1 MVQFKK
7 ITLIG
12 FKSFADKTEIPLT
25 DGVTCIVGPNGCGKS
40 NVADAVRWVLG
51 EQSAKVMRGSQMM
64 DVIFNGTE
72 KRKKTSFCEVTLTFD
87 NTNRM
92 FNYDADE
99 LEMTRRLYRDGTS
112 EYLLNQQSSRLKDLT
127 ALLHGA
133 GAAKEGYSII
143 GQGRIAQ
150 IMNSR
155 PEERRSIF
163 EEATGIVVFKDRKAD
178 AERKIE
184 YSRNNLFVFAQKM
197 TEVER
202 QLGPL
207 QKAAEN
213 KRKYNALFEK
223 QRENEINVYIYR
235 HDGAAGERDK
245 INGKI
250 DSLKEQIA
258 QNTAKNTQL
267 LAEYEDCRS
276 SLAGADALL
285 KRLNEDRLSY
295 TIGLERS
302 SGDSKL
308 FKERAQAVGEKL
320 RRTQE
325 DLAFAVKRI
334 GDVDKETSRSETYAN
349 KNRER
354 IERLRTQYSQIQSEI
369 ATLSESIT
377 SYEMATGEHRKQVLD
392 AFRDLSQLKENL
404 GSLSAKK
411 EFIIERLAEMDKTME
426 SLRTQ
431 HAKLKEEYDET
442 VKTQGELNAFLGSEN
457 ELVEKAAEAVK
468 EAEEKVQSY
477 VRRAYDCRANITS
490 LQQSLQT
497 YSALRDRFEGYI
509 YSVKRLLSEAKAELD
524 AGKTGDTL
532 SSHIMGTL
540 ADVLSCDE
548 AYETAIET
556 AAGAAMQ
563 NVITATREDAQYLI
577 SYLKATRAGQ
587 ATFLP
592 LDAVRPRMDSPQ
604 LKSACGER
612 GAVGIAMDLVNYDRR
627 YLNAVG
633 YILGNTLIVD
643 NISNGT
649 VIAKRYPRAFKIVT
663 LDGDVI
669 ATSGSMTGGSRREK
683 SANLLANERKVKE
696 IEDEI
701 ASVKATLAR
710 SEVKQAEAEGELERV
725 RGEQSQLDNSLQSKR
740 IELAEARQRLSGL
753 TVQINEVE
761 SEFSVYKQSA
771 QELRVKLAELD
782 SEYSV
787 AGEGATALSLQS
799 DKTSSEIDSM
809 SEEHE
814 KVVKERNAK
823 AEKLTAIQVEI
834 ASLEAALKSN
844 LEAIEK
850 AKKERDTL
858 YENYG
863 KLSDLI
869 PVLQKQRDEFME
881 QSTRAAL
888 TDEERAKL
896 DKINAEI
903 AQVEE
908 NKKGL
913 NQRVA
918 EIDAA
923 RAELL
928 IEIDSLT
935 QKLHNQELNLQ
946 KVDSDLEFL
955 QQRIEEAYGEDYE
968 GCLKY
973 KVENFDVGAATAEII
988 NCKRQITM
996 LGNVNPTAIEEYEE
1010 VSERYKHMTEEK
1022 EDMEKALDDLNKGLE
1037 EIRTEML
1044 RIFNEGF
1051 NLINENFKRTFKEL
1065 FGGGKAELQLDYE
1078 SCDDPLDAG
1087 VEIVACPPGKNLS
1100 KISLL
1105 SGGEQALTA
1114 IAILFAIIQMR
1125 PMPFCILDEIE
1136 AALDDANV
1144 GRYANYLK
1152 KFAQHTQ
1159 FIVITHRKP
1168 TMEKADVLFG
1178 VTMEEKG
1185 VSKIVSVKLS
1195 EVETRLGG
1203 DTVS

>member
-7 ITLIG
+7 ITLVG

-51 EQSAKVMRGSQMM
+51 EQSAKMMRGSQMM

-112 EYLLNQQSSRLKDLT
+112 EYLLNQQPSRLKDLT

-163 EEATGIVVFKDRKAD
+163 EEATGIVVFKDRKLD

-202 QLGPL
+202 QLAPL

-213 KRKYNALFEK
+213 KRKYNALYEK
-223 QRENEINVYIYR
+223 LRENEINTYIFR
-235 HDGAAGERDK
+235 HDGAAGERDR

-250 DSLKEQIA
+250 SKIKEQIA
-258 QNTAKNTQL
+258 ENSNRNSAL
-267 LAEYEDCRS
+267 LAEYEECRDK
-276 SLAGADALL
+276 LVGADALL
-285 KRLNEDRLSY
+285 KKLNDDRLEY
-295 TIGLERS
+295 TVGLERS
-302 SGDSKL
+302 TGDSKL

-320 RRTQE
+320 RQAQE
-325 DLAFAVKRI
+325 DLAFSVKRM
-334 GDVDKETSRSETYAN
+334 GDVDKEIRRSETYAEKN
-349 KNRER
+349 KER
-354 IERLRTQYSQIQSEI
+354 IERLRVQYTQLQSEI
-369 ATLSESIT
+369 AALSESIA

-411 EFIIERLAEMDKTME
+411 EFINERLAEMDKTMDT
-426 SLRTQ
+426 LRTQ
-431 HAKLKEEYDET
+431 HLRLKEEYDQT

-457 ELVEKAAEAVK
+457 ELVESAAEAVR
-468 EAEEKVQSY
+468 AANEKVQSLIRK
-477 VRRAYDCRANITS
+477 VYDCQASITS
-490 LQQSLQT
+490 LQQSLKT
-497 YSALRDRFEGYI
+497 YSALKDRFEGYV
-509 YSVKRLLSEAKAELD
+509 YSVRRLLSEAKAEIER
-524 AGKTGDTL
+524 GKTGDTL

-540 ADVLSCDE
+540 ADVIACGE
-548 AYETAIET
+548 GYETAIET
-556 AAGAAMQ
+556 AAGGAMQ

-577 SYLKATRAGQ
+577 NYLKATRGGQ
-587 ATFLP
+587 VTFLP
-592 LDAVRPRMDSPQ
+592 LDAVRPKMDSPQ

-612 GAVGIAMDLVNYDRR
+612 GAIGLAIDLVKYDKRFS
-627 YLNAVG
+627 NAVG
-633 YILGNTLIVD
+633 FILGNTLVVD
-643 NISNGT
+643 TIDNAT
-649 VIAKRYPRAFKIVT
+649 VIARRYPRAFKIVT
-663 LDGDVI
+663 LDGDII
-669 ATSGSMTGGSRREK
+669 ASSGSMTGGSRREN
-683 SANLLANERKVKE
+683 SANLLANERKIKE

-701 ASVKATLAR
+701 ASAKATLAR
-710 SEVKQAEAEGELERV
+710 TEVKRAEADGELEKAKKEQ
-725 RGEQSQLDNSLQSKR
+725 GELDDSLQGKR
-740 IELAEARQRLSGL
+740 IELAEARQKLSSL
-753 TVQINEVE
+753 TVQINELE
-761 SEFSVYKQSA
+761 SEFSVYKQSKA
-771 QELRVKLAELD
+771 SLKEKLAELD

-787 AGEGATALSLQS
+787 AGEGATALSMQS

-809 SEEHE
+809 SEQNE
-814 KVVKERNAK
+814 KTVKERNAK
-823 AEKLTAIQVEI
+823 AEKLTATQIEI

-844 LEAIEK
+844 LDAIEK
-850 AKKERDTL
+850 AKKERETL

-863 KLSDLI
+863 RLSDLI
-869 PVLQKQRDEFME
+869 PVLQKQRDDFME

-888 TDEERAKL
+888 TDEEKAKL
-896 DKINAEI
+896 DSINASI
-903 AQVEE
+903 SQVEN
-908 NKKGL
+908 NKKQL

-918 EIDAA
+918 EIDAT
-923 RAELL
+923 RATLAM
-928 IEIDSLT
+928 EIDSLT
-935 QKLHNQELNLQ
+935 QKLHAQELNLQ

-955 QQRIEEAYGEDYE
+955 QQRIQEEYNEDYE

-973 KVENFDVGAATAEII
+973 KVENFDISLASSEII

-996 LGNVNPTAIEEYEE
+996 LGAVNPTAIEEYEE
-1010 VSERYKHMTEEK
+1010 VSERYRRMTEEK
-1022 EDMEKALDDLNKGLE
+1022 EDMEKALDDLNKGLA
-1037 EIRTEML
+1037 EIRDEML

-1065 FGGGKAELQLDYE
+1065 FGGGRAELQLDYTN
-1078 SCDDPLDAG
+1078 CDDPLEAG
-1087 VEIVACPPGKNLS
+1087 VEIAACPPGKNLA

-1144 GRYANYLK
+1144 DRYANYLK
-1152 KFAQHTQ
+1152 KFAQNTQ

-1195 EVETRLGG
+1195 EVESRLGG
-1203 DTVS
+1203 DTVA